1 MAILSL
7 NKLEAKGFKSK
18 LSNKLKFYKGDRL
31 NLGFSI
37 SSDLIS
43 NIGSKEVI
51 NGILPIDSDNIE
63 AKMLIE
69 GHEIEGTII
78 EDNNVVFLLEPRHQT
93 VGVTQFQ
100 IVIIEHLEDGSKEIL
115 HTPPFPIEIAEPIG
129 YYETEQA
136 RVGYALV
143 GKSRV
148 AAPSTVTA
156 SIDYEYNMTVWETGD
171 LITADRLNNIE
182 MALDSLLYKAIS
194 ISNFCI
200 SRSTAEYG
208 ESINSL
214 TLSWTFSK
222 IPTYQMLDG
231 VELDISQ
238 RNYEIL
244 GPITSNRSFRLEASD
259 GKTTAS
265 KSVGVNFYNGRYHGV
280 SEEGVYDS
288 NFIKKLTKTLTN
300 SRQNTFTVNC
310 ISNQYIFFAIPTR
323 FGTPTFSVGGFSG
336 GFIKE
341 STIDFTNNFG
351 YTESYDIWKSENHSL
366 GNTTVVVG

>member
-37 SSDLIS
+37 SSDLIN
-43 NIGSKEVI
+43 NIGSKEVV

-78 EDNNVVFLLEPRHQT
+78 EDNNVVFLLEPKHQT

-100 IVIIEHLEDGSKEIL
+100 IVIIEYQEDGSKEIL

-129 YYETEQA
+129 YYDGTEQA

-148 AAPSTVTA
+148 AAPPTVTA

-182 MALDSLLYKAIS
+182 MALDSLLYIGPTPPTDPNIKIWVDTSKQHVDSSFSSLVIQEFRDIIS
-194 ISNFCI
+194 
-200 SRSTAEYG
+200 
-208 ESINSL
+208 SL
-214 TLSWTFSK
+214 TKK
-222 IPTYQMLDG
+222 ISVLEKEVAYLKAVIGGGDVPIEPEPTNDILLVNEDG
-231 VELDISQ
+231 FILVNENGDI
-238 RNYEIL
+238 L
-244 GPITSNRSFRLEASD
+244 CSD
-259 GKTTAS
+259 
-265 KSVGVNFYNGRYHGV
+265 
-280 SEEGVYDS
+280 VYDMLLV
-288 NFIKKLTKTLTN
+288 NEDNNVLVNENNQILKL
-300 SRQNTFTVNC
+300 
-310 ISNQYIFFAIPTR
+310 
-323 FGTPTFSVGGFSG
+323 
-336 GFIKE
+336 
-341 STIDFTNNFG
+341 
-351 YTESYDIWKSENHSL
+351 
-366 GNTTVVVG
+366 